1 MEASKIAADGRPEE
15 TPPPLRRLLGIL
27 RPDRRDLAAVLV
39 FAFAIGGLLL
49 ATPVAVQALVNF
61 VSFGGATTPILA
73 LTLLLL
79 FGLGLAA
86 LLSAVETWIVE
97 ILQRRMFVRVVTEV
111 VHRISRMDPRFQQRW
126 YGPERVN
133 RFLDVVTLQKMTSFL
148 LLDGLGV
155 VLAVVLGMLILAF
168 YHPILLAFDLVILV
182 VVAGIIF
189 GLGRSGVPTAIRES
203 KAKYA
208 VAGWLEEVARQ
219 RVTFRHPGARE
230 YLTRR
235 LDTLASDYVLS
246 RRRHYAVLF
255 RQILGTLGLQVAASV
270 ALLGL
275 GGWLVVRGE
284 LTLGQ
289 LVAAELIVSYVVG
302 SVAKMGKHLEAFY
315 DLMGASDKLGILL
328 DLPMERDGRESWSA
342 DPPGGGSS
350 LRVIDAG
357 QTLPSGRR
365 LLDGV
370 AFQVQ
375 PGERLALTGSSGSGK
390 TTLLETIYGLRLP
403 DAGSIQVDGFDAR
416 TLHVDALRER
426 IALAARPEVFEGS
439 IRDNVTL
446 GREMPDET
454 VHAALRGAG
463 LLEELLELPDGLD
476 TILLGHGVPLSDGQL
491 ARLMIA
497 RAVAGRPRLLLVDG
511 LLDAL
516 GSGDAAAILDALVD
530 PAAPWTLIVATQ
542 RAELLERFQ
551 RVVDLDASPHRS
563 RLEAAG

>member
-1 MEASKIAADGRPEE
+1 VIAAGGRPEE

-27 RPDRRDLAAVLV
+27 RPDRRDLAAVVV

-97 ILQRRMFVRVVTEV
+97 ILQRRMFVRVVTEL

-148 LLDGLGV
+148 LLDGLGI
-155 VLAVVLGMLILAF
+155 VLAVVLGMLVLAF

-182 VVAGIIF
+182 VVAGIVL
-189 GLGRSGVPTAIRES
+189 GLGRSGIPTAIRES

-342 DPPGGGSS
+342 DPPEAGSS

-357 QTLPSGRR
+357 QTLSSERR

-370 AFQVQ
+370 AFELQ
-375 PGERLALTGSSGSGK
+375 PGERLAVTGSSGSGK

-403 DAGSIQVDGFDAR
+403 DSGTIQVDGFDAR

-446 GREMPDET
+446 GRELPDET
-454 VHAALRGAG
+454 VHAALRCAG
-463 LLEELLELPDGLD
+463 LLEELLALPDGLE
-476 TILLGHGVPLSDGQL
+476 TTLLGHGVPLSDGQL

-511 LLDAL
+511 LLDGL
-516 GSGDAAAILDALVD
+516 GAGDAAAILDTLLD

-542 RAELLERFQ
+542 RAELLERFR
-551 RVVDLDASPHRS
+551 RVVDLDAAPHRS